1 MIPTQT
7 MLLPLLERQLQ
18 QGPEERVIDHVAV
31 DGDAEQRHQTVE
43 EPVELVPPSAQV
55 GDEVGKARRVEIPK
69 TRSRALK
76 NSPNMTGCRI
86 DAMAYALISSQPS
99 QTPAGGAVV
108 SHNQVN
114 AVPAEGR
121 RLLITA
127 KLIAVGIEASVTSKN
142 TTGATARRSAR

>member
-1 MIPTQT
+1 M
-7 MLLPLLERQLQ
+7 
-18 QGPEERVIDHVAV
+18 
-31 DGDAEQRHQTVE
+31 
-43 EPVELVPPSAQV
+43 ELVPPPAQV
-55 GDEVGKARRVEIPK
+55 GDEVGKARRAEIPK

-114 AVPAEGR
+114 AVPAEGAGCSSR
-121 RLLITA
+121 Q
-127 KLIAVGIEASVTSKN
+127 S
-142 TTGATARRSAR
+142 